1 MSTAQSSEGEN
12 AALLAENA
20 ALLAENARLRRSAD
34 GAFACDPAGRA
45 PRACTRTVYA
55 VAVVAADAKFASLS
69 VCFRSRPDTLLQWI
83 GTCVCTNVGR
93 HGTPVVALKKA
104 NVG

>member
-69 VCFRSRPDTLLQWI
+69 VCFRFPFASGYSFAVDRYLRMYECW
-83 GTCVCTNVGR
+83 
-93 HGTPVVALKKA
+93 
-104 NVG
+104 